1 MPKRLLKVI
10 GLDYTLVSFAFS
22 FLALVLYI
30 WIEQFAYLVLALMF
44 AAWILFKHLR
54 GRLTKEY
61 MFFYFAVTLVFAAFS
76 VLLLCLANGRI
87 DKARM
92 ALWFIPLY
100 PFTPILWINIFGE
113 AYEEIFPAILAVL
126 LTIDI
131 TSAVLLKGKSV
142 IVVCLVC
149 AALANVYNSLY
160 IPPLNDVLRESDE
173 KRGHGFAYM
182 HGWSSTDFTGFHV
195 YDGEK
200 LAELGHE
207 PNLVIDA
214 PDDMPVLDGAEA
226 CYPLYCAAA
235 KAVYKNIALIESPY
249 ADSDENG
256 LKVTFTNTV
265 NGYKRLINGEAD
277 IIFGARPSKS
287 QQEDA
292 ASIGQTI
299 DCTVI
304 GKEAFVI
311 FVEEDNPV
319 SNLTTEQLKDIYSGR
334 ITNWKEL
341 GGKNEEIVAFQRPE
355 NSGSQVMM
363 EYFMGDTELKEPV
376 RYEMALS
383 MGGIVDNVSEYT
395 NYPGAIG
402 YSFRYFIEEL
412 HSESGV
418 KILSIN
424 GVSPTLENIESGEYP
439 LCADLVCAKLES
451 NNKPYVQKM
460 IDFMLS
466 DDGRE
471 LIKQTGYAPA
481 N

>member
-22 FLALVLYI
+22 FLALVLYT

-61 MFFYFAVTLVFAAFS
+61 MFFYFAITLVFAVFS

-149 AALANVYNSLY
+149 AALANVYNLLY
-160 IPPLNDVLRESDE
+160 IPPLNDVLRESDV

-207 PNLVIDA
+207 PNLVIDD
-214 PDDMPVLDGAEA
+214 PEDMPVLDGAEA

-235 KAVYKNIALIESPY
+235 KAVYKNIAVIESPY

-265 NGYKRLINGEAD
+265 NGYKRLING
-277 IIFGARPSKS
+277 
-287 QQEDA
+287 
-292 ASIGQTI
+292 
-299 DCTVI
+299 
-304 GKEAFVI
+304 
-311 FVEEDNPV
+311 
-319 SNLTTEQLKDIYSGR
+319 
-334 ITNWKEL
+334 
-341 GGKNEEIVAFQRPE
+341 
-355 NSGSQVMM
+355 
-363 EYFMGDTELKEPV
+363 
-376 RYEMALS
+376 
-383 MGGIVDNVSEYT
+383 
-395 NYPGAIG
+395 
-402 YSFRYFIEEL
+402 
-412 HSESGV
+412 
-418 KILSIN
+418 
-424 GVSPTLENIESGEYP
+424 
-439 LCADLVCAKLES
+439 
-451 NNKPYVQKM
+451 
-460 IDFMLS
+460 
-466 DDGRE
+466 
-471 LIKQTGYAPA
+471 
-481 N
+481 